1 MPLKLRATHLAPPA
15 YAHLKEYAVLSG
27 NWQIGSISEERDGK
41 GWFWAL
47 GVGVP
52 FDPDKVRMDGSAQS
66 EPARSEAGCIQIK
79 ARRKATGAFSR
90 AGP

>member
-1 MPLKLRATHLAPPA
+1 MYGTHGCLTNLVTSLKSAP
-15 YAHLKEYAVLSG
+15 
-27 NWQIGSISEERDGK
+27 
-41 GWFWAL
+41 FWAL